1 MPRSTTT
8 RLVCLAAVIA
18 ATPALAQ
25 SYLVAPFVN
34 RTGAANF
41 DWVGESVSET
51 VRETLAHGGLAV
63 LSREDREEAARK
75 LSIKSVSQ
83 VSLASLAKLAESAG
97 ADRLLYGRI
106 ELIPAP
112 AGAAEGASRG
122 TLRVTARVLDIR
134 EVVQIGE
141 FFETG
146 PAESLAA
153 IETDLAWKILRWAR
167 PDQPAGLED
176 FRARHPAVKLNA
188 RESYIRGIMTPAAD
202 QRHRLL
208 TQAARLDP
216 QFPQPAFFLGRDH
229 FENGNYREAA
239 GWLDRVPPDHLY
251 RVEARFLLAL
261 CRHHLGDFAGARQLL
276 EQIGTQLPAPEVANN
291 LGAALARLNQPEALD
306 HFRKALTADPT
317 DTDYQFNVGYALWKR
332 AEFTEAAN
340 YFRGVLDRS
349 REDQDAIQ
357 LLGRCL
363 KNSGPRKGDWRTDG
377 LERLKESYEE
387 PAPRQ

>member
-1 MPRSTTT
+1 MSAL
-8 RLVCLAAVIA
+8 LVCLSA
-18 ATPALAQ
+18 ATTAPPASSQ
-25 SYLVAPFVN
+25 SYLIAPFAN
-34 RTGAANF
+34 RTGAANL

-51 VRETLAHGGLAV
+51 IRETLADSGFAV
-63 LSREDREEAARK
+63 LTREEREEAARK
-75 LSIKSVSQ
+75 LSISSVSQ
-83 VSLASLAKLAESAG
+83 VSLASLAKLTESAG
-97 ADRLLYGRI
+97 ADRLLYGRV

-112 AGAAEGASRG
+112 AGAPDGASRG

-153 IETDLAWKILRWAR
+153 LEMDFAWKILRWAR
-167 PDQPAGLED
+167 PNLTESLDG
-176 FRARHPAVKLNA
+176 FRRQHPAVKLNA
-188 RESYIRGIMTPAAD
+188 RESYIRGLMTPAAD

-229 FENGNYREAA
+229 FENGSYREAA
-239 GWLDRVPPDHLY
+239 GWLDRVPAGSLY
-251 RVEARFLLAL
+251 RAEALFLLAL
-261 CRHHLGDFAGARQLL
+261 CRHHLSDFAGARQLL
-276 EQIGTQLPAPEVANN
+276 EQLATQLPAPEVANN

-306 HFRKALTADPT
+306 HFRKALAADPA
-317 DTDYQFNVGYALWKR
+317 DVAYQFNVGYALWKR

-340 YFRGVLDRS
+340 YFRGVLDRA
-349 REDQDAIQ
+349 RGDQDAIQ

-363 KNSGPRKGDWRTDG
+363 KQSGPRKGDWRTDG

-387 PAPRQ
+387 PPARQ